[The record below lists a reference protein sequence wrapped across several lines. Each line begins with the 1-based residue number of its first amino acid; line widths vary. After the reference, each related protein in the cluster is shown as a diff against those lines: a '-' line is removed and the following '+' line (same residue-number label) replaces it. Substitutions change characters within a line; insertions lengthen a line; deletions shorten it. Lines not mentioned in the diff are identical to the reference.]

1 MKKTIIISIIVGIL
15 ALAGGFAG
23 GWYANN
29 KSEQKEQNKVST
41 LGNEFMFKLFSQ
53 KNDQAYKM
61 TSDNYQKI
69 NTQEEF
75 NKQVVIL
82 NDRNLEPGITS
93 IYKNGASYMI
103 TQEYIDKDGKTT
115 KVAVLNI
122 TKFGKEFKIT
132 NVSAN

>member
-1 MKKTIIISIIVGIL
+1 MKKTIIISIIVGTL

-29 KSEQKEQNKVST
+29 KSQQKERNKVSA
-41 LGNEFMFKLFSQ
+41 LSNSFMYQLFSQ

-61 TSDNYQKI
+61 TSDNYQKV

-75 NKQVVIL
+75 NKQVAAL
-82 NDRNLEPGITS
+82 NDQNIEPGITS

-103 TQEYIDKDGKTT
+103 TQEYIDKDGKINR
-115 KVAVLNI
+115 VAVVNLA
-122 TKFGKEFKIT
+122 KVDKEFKIT
-132 NVSAN
+132 NVTVN